1 MEFRE
6 IYCSNCK
13 KVLGNYNIK
22 FYSDDKIGEI
32 MNTYHISHIRSGHQ
46 VKLRKLVKKSES

>member
-13 KVLGNYNIK
+13 KILGHYNIK
-22 FYSDDKIGEI
+22 FYSDDKIKEI
-32 MNTYHISHIRSGHQ
+32 VNIYHINHIRSGHQ
-46 VKLRKLVKKSES
+46 ITVRKLIRD

>member
-1 MEFRE
+1 MEYRE

-22 FYSDDKIGEI
+22 FYNEDKIGEI
-32 MNTYHISHIRSGHQ
+32 INTYHISHIRSGHQ
-46 VKLRKLVKKSES
+46 VTVKKLIKKS

>member
-13 KVLGNYNIK
+13 KILGRYNIK
-22 FYSDDKIGEI
+22 FYNDDKIKEI
-32 MNTYHISHIRSGHQ
+32 ANTYHIDHIRSGHQ
-46 VKLRKLVKKSES
+46 VTIRKLIKDARS